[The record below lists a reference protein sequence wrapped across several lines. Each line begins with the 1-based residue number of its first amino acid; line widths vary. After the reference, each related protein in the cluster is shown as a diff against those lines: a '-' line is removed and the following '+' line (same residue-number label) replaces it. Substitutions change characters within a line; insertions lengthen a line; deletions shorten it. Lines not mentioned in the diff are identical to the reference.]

1 MTTYLTE
8 TQTAEMLNVS
18 ARTLQRFR
26 LEGGGPK
33 FCKAGKRVLYASPD
47 LEAWLEE
54 NRHASTSEAKAKR
67 GAS

>member
-8 TQTAEMLNVS
+8 AQTAEMLNIS

-33 FCKAGKRVLYASPD
+33 FCKAGKRVLYAIPD
-47 LEAWLEE
+47 LETWLKEH
-54 NRHASTSEAKAKR
+54 RHASTSEAKAK
-67 GAS
+67 GDV